1 MKSIFTVMLLASF
14 LASSGYEAAVAYFSR
29 ARSVA
34 ISSADRQNYVL
45 VDADV
50 WKYARPD
57 LADVRLYD
65 GQAQVPYA
73 LITQSGGSST
83 QDSPARILNLGKNA
97 GRTEFDL
104 DVGGLAEY
112 DRVRLVLDAKNF
124 INRAKVEGRKSLN
137 DRSGTDLGSTTLYD
151 FTTEGLGSNSALK
164 FPTASFPYLHVR
176 LAPGVVPDQVKS
188 AFVANVAETKTVWTE
203 AGTCAA
209 GSGTQKQSV
218 FTCTLP
224 DGTPLERIVFEI
236 PASAVNFNRTVVVS
250 DDKENELEQGSISR
264 VRISRAGRTVVS
276 ESLAVDLNLR
286 TTNRIT
292 VAIEN
297 GDDAPL
303 PVAQV
308 RPLSVQRRIYF
319 DPNGKSAL
327 ELYYGDAKLEAP
339 SYDYGK
345 FFQQS
350 SDVAVAAASP
360 ASANVQ
366 FTGRP
371 DDRPWSE
378 RHNGVMWAAMVLA
391 VALLGGLALRGMKAG
406 APTQQS

>member
-1 MKSIFTVMLLASF
+1 MKSIFTAVLLASF

-57 LADVRLYD
+57 LADLRLYD

-73 LITQSGGSST
+73 LVTQSGGSST
-83 QDSPARILNLGKNA
+83 QDSPAKILNLGKAA

-112 DRVRLVLDAKNF
+112 DRVRLALDTKNF
-124 INRAKVEGRKSLN
+124 INRAKVEGRKSPN

-164 FPTASFPYLHVR
+164 FPTSSFPYLHVR
-176 LAPGVVPDQVKS
+176 LAPGVAPDQVKS

-209 GSGTQKQSV
+209 GSGAPKQSV

-236 PASAVNFNRTVVVS
+236 PASAVNFNRKVAVS
-250 DDKENELEQGSISR
+250 DDKGNELEQGSISR
-264 VRISRAGRTVVS
+264 VRISRASQTVVS

-303 PVAQV
+303 PVARA

-345 FFQQS
+345 FFQQRP
-350 SDVAVAAASP
+350 DVAEAAASP

-406 APTQQS
+406 APRQQP

>member
-1 MKSIFTVMLLASF
+1 M
-14 LASSGYEAAVAYFSR
+14 
-29 ARSVA
+29 
-34 ISSADRQNYVL
+34 
-45 VDADV
+45 
-50 WKYARPD
+50 
-57 LADVRLYD
+57 
-65 GQAQVPYA
+65 
-73 LITQSGGSST
+73 
-83 QDSPARILNLGKNA
+83 
-97 GRTEFDL
+97 
-104 DVGGLAEY
+104 
-112 DRVRLVLDAKNF
+112 
-124 INRAKVEGRKSLN
+124 
-137 DRSGTDLGSTTLYD
+137 
-151 FTTEGLGSNSALK
+151 
-164 FPTASFPYLHVR
+164 
-176 LAPGVVPDQVKS
+176 
-188 AFVANVAETKTVWTE
+188 
-203 AGTCAA
+203 
-209 GSGTQKQSV
+209 
-218 FTCTLP
+218 
-224 DGTPLERIVFEI
+224 
-236 PASAVNFNRTVVVS
+236 
-250 DDKENELEQGSISR
+250 
-264 VRISRAGRTVVS
+264 
-276 ESLAVDLNLR
+276 DLNLR

-350 SDVAVAAASP
+350 PDVAVASASP

-406 APTQQS
+406 APTQQP

>member
-1 MKSIFTVMLLASF
+1 
-14 LASSGYEAAVAYFSR
+14 VA
-29 ARSVA
+29 
-34 ISSADRQNYVL
+34 
-45 VDADV
+45 
-50 WKYARPD
+50 
-57 LADVRLYD
+57 
-65 GQAQVPYA
+65 
-73 LITQSGGSST
+73 
-83 QDSPARILNLGKNA
+83 A

-112 DRVRLVLDAKNF
+112 DRVRLVLGAKNF
-124 INRAKVEGRKSLN
+124 INRARVEGLKSPN

-164 FPTASFPYLHVR
+164 FPTVSFPYLHVR
-176 LAPGVVPDQVKS
+176 LAPGVAPDQVKS
-188 AFVANVAETKTVWTE
+188 AFVANLAETKTVWTE

-209 GSGTQKQSV
+209 GSGAPKQSV

-224 DGTPLERIVFEI
+224 DGTPLERIVFEL
-236 PASAVNFNRTVVVS
+236 PASVVNFNRTVVVS
-250 DDKENELEQGSISR
+250 DDKGNELEQSSISR
-264 VRISRAGRTVVS
+264 VRISRAGQTVVS

-286 TTNRIT
+286 ATNRIT
-292 VAIEN
+292 VAREN

-308 RPLSVQRRIYF
+308 RPLSVERRIYF

-350 SDVAVAAASP
+350 PDAAVAAASP

-406 APTQQS
+406 APTRQP